1 MSLAGGERLAPREPT
16 ATGRLD
22 AVGAALVTAVA
33 ALVLVLLQARSTSL
47 PATAVAVAAVAAVL
61 ATIASAFHVRRRP
74 DGFLPLELVR
84 NGVFLRHALVGFTLF
99 AGCLARCCSSLR

>member
-1 MSLAGGERLAPREPT
+1 LSLAGGRGSRRASRRRPGGSTRS
-16 ATGRLD
+16 
-22 AVGAALVTAVA
+22 GAALVTAVA

-99 AGCLARCCSSLR
+99 AGYLAMLFVA